1 MANAPAPIGIAPRY
15 SKPPAFGGTDV
26 SWRVLCDLY
35 PNAETPE
42 VIMAVVEYCGARR
55 LDPLRKPVHIVPM
68 YNAKLRRRVQ
78 VVMQGIN
85 ELETT
90 AHRTG
95 KWAGM
100 DPPRFGPDQTRT
112 FKGSAENDDGSRRE
126 TAVTV
131 TFPEWCEV
139 TVYRLVE
146 GVKAAFTEPV
156 YWIEAYG
163 RAGFRS
169 EVPNARWTQAPRQM
183 LHKCAK
189 SAALRAAFPEDVTGY
204 SADEMDGHE
213 VESGGVTIDGKIDHG
228 DSGLTDRDRRIGDT
242 SSSQS
247 PGDPGRGLDEPNG
260 TLWLKNLTALLAG
273 AGTEQAVVDLR
284 GDPRVSRVLEDR
296 KTPSLIRGQIE
307 DAFTAAFKRCAAAE
321 DAAEAKIEE
330 PGPPPADEPPPT
342 NDTNDWP
349 DDPIRELIAEIDAM
363 DLVALNGLATSATW
377 RAKVRAAVELPPDE
391 DRVNEAIALR
401 KAELS
406 KGRS

>member
-15 SKPPAFGGTDV
+15 SKPPVFGGTDV

-42 VIMAVVEYCGARR
+42 VIMAVVEYCAARH

-68 YNAKLRRRVQ
+68 WNTKLRRRVQ

-90 AHRTG
+90 AHRTK

-100 DPPRFGPDQTRT
+100 DPPKFGPYETRT
-112 FKGSAENDDGSRRE
+112 FKGQREDDDGSKR
-126 TAVTV
+126 AVEVEV

-169 EVPNARWTQAPRQM
+169 EVPNARWTLAPRQM

-189 SAALRAAFPEDVTGY
+189 AASLRAAFPEDVTGY
-204 SADEMDGHE
+204 AEEELDGHE
-213 VESGGVTIDGKIDHG
+213 VEAGGVTIDGKVDHG
-228 DSGLTDRDRRIGDT
+228 DPGLTDRDRRIGQT
-242 SSSQS
+242 PPSQP
-247 PGDPGRGLDEPNG
+247 PGDPGQGLDEPNG
-260 TLWLKNLTALLAG
+260 TLWLKNLLALLAG
-273 AGTEQAVVDLR
+273 AKTRPEVFDLR
-284 GDPRVSRVLEDR
+284 DDPRVEKVL
-296 KTPSLIRGQIE
+296 KAKQTPTLIKGQIE
-307 DAFTAAFKRCAAAE
+307 DAVTAALKRVVAQAQ
-321 DAAEAKIEE
+321 DAAEGSIED
-330 PGPPPADEPPPT
+330 PGPPGDEPPP
-342 NDTNDWP
+342 NDWP
-349 DDPIRELIAEIDAM
+349 DDPIRELIAEVNAM
-363 DLVALNGLATSATW
+363 DLVALNGLATSAAW
-377 RAKVRAAVELPPDE
+377 RKKVRDASEFPPDE

>member
-26 SWRVLCDLY
+26 SWRVLCDLF

-42 VIMAVVEYCGARR
+42 IIMAVVDYCAARR

-68 YNAKLRRRVQ
+68 WNTKLRRRVQ

-90 AHRTG
+90 AHRTR

-100 DPPRFGPDQTRT
+100 DPPKFGPYETRT
-112 FKGSAENDDGSRRE
+112 FKGQFENDDGSKRE
-126 TAVTV
+126 TEVTI

-169 EVPNARWTQAPRQM
+169 EVPNARWTLAPRQM

-189 SAALRAAFPEDVTGY
+189 AASLRAAFPEDVTGY
-204 SADEMDGHE
+204 AEEELDGHE
-213 VESGGVTIDGKIDHG
+213 VEAGGGTNDGKADHG
-228 DSGLTDRDRRIGDT
+228 EPSLTGRDWRVGQTPPAPPPGEPGEGFPPGGRRSVVREAGGGSGAHLGAATGASGRSADRAPSDLDRRGRPCRRSSRRPPRPRDRRV
-242 SSSQS
+242 
-247 PGDPGRGLDEPNG
+247 P
-260 TLWLKNLTALLAG
+260 
-273 AGTEQAVVDLR
+273 LR
-284 GDPRVSRVLEDR
+284 H
-296 KTPSLIRGQIE
+296 TP
-307 DAFTAAFKRCAAAE
+307 
-321 DAAEAKIEE
+321 
-330 PGPPPADEPPPT
+330 
-342 NDTNDWP
+342 
-349 DDPIRELIAEIDAM
+349 
-363 DLVALNGLATSATW
+363 
-377 RAKVRAAVELPPDE
+377 
-391 DRVNEAIALR
+391 
-401 KAELS
+401 
-406 KGRS
+406 